1 MEFSKIS
8 KSWLLFLIISIL
20 SILSFVFISIPTL
33 ITFLILFLP
42 ILIYI
47 LLYKWIKLKF
57 VSSVFTFSVWL
68 NIILLL
74 MPVTLGFLAMDI
86 MDFSEQLQEEE
97 KYIIIGEE
105 ALFGIKISSYNSDY
119 NIIKKEDLLKI
130 DKNSKDKITIVTR
143 KETFRNVKNIK
154 IGDNLEISQD
164 EVFSIL
170 SNNQISSIISN
181 LLTSK
186 EDKEDAQTKIFFL
199 LIGETLEHTNPEFLA
214 EEIKNGNIK
223 IYPERFSIN
232 FLIKVMPEEIIAK
245 IIENLI

>member
-97 KYIIIGEE
+97 KYIIIGE
-105 ALFGIKISSYNSDY
+105 
-119 NIIKKEDLLKI
+119 
-130 DKNSKDKITIVTR
+130 
-143 KETFRNVKNIK
+143 
-154 IGDNLEISQD
+154 
-164 EVFSIL
+164 
-170 SNNQISSIISN
+170 
-181 LLTSK
+181 
-186 EDKEDAQTKIFFL
+186 
-199 LIGETLEHTNPEFLA
+199 
-214 EEIKNGNIK
+214 
-223 IYPERFSIN
+223 
-232 FLIKVMPEEIIAK
+232 
-245 IIENLI
+245 